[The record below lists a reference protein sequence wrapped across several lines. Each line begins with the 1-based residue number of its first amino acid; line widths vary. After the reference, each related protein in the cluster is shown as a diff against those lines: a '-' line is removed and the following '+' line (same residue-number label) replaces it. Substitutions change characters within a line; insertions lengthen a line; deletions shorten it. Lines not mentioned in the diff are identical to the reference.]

1 MALTIKET
9 YDLGEEPKVWGDV
22 IQQAVKHFFA
32 ANGVMP
38 NCLTVHELLMER
50 FPGLLKALGFTVF
63 TAGLKEEHKEKL
75 MEKGEMV
82 EMLDIPFTL
91 VVSPEGD
98 YKLLVSETDKVDL
111 LQFQLAHIDG
121 RKKKVN

>member
-1 MALTIKET
+1 
-9 YDLGEEPKVWGDV
+9 
-22 IQQAVKHFFA
+22 
-32 ANGVMP
+32 MP
-38 NCLTVHELLMER
+38 NCLAVHELLIER
-50 FPGLLKALGFTVF
+50 FPRMLKALGFTVF
-63 TAGLKEEHKEKL
+63 TAGLKEDHKEKL

-98 YKLLVSETDKVDL
+98 YRLLVCETDKVDL
-111 LQFQLAHIDG
+111 LKFQLSYIDG